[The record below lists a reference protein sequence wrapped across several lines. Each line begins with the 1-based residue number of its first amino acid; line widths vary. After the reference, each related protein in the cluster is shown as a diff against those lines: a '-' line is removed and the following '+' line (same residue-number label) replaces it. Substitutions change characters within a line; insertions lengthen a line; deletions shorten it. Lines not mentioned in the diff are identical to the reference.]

1 MFPRTTWTGASAPS
15 LASTSGVPTSP
26 AWMMGSQPASAAT
39 ACGRSKPWVSE
50 IAPMVRIMPTRLQE
64 ESRTPEAIILGSTAT
79 VDHFVGRV
87 RPAAAIVRQ
96 LDGFNN

>member
-1 MFPRTTWTGASAPS
+1 MDDGIAA
-15 LASTSGVPTSP
+15 G
-26 AWMMGSQPASAAT
+26 QCAT

-87 RPAAAIVRQ
+87 RPAAAIVRHV
-96 LDGFNN
+96 DGFNN